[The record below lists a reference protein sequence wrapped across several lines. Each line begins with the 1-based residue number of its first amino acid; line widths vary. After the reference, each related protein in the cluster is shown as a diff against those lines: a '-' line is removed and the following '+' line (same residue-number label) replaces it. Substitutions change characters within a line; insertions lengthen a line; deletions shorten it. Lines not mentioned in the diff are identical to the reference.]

1 MKKITI
7 AALALLGWA
16 SASAQYISTTE
27 VGNAKG
33 WTAFTADPVS
43 KMAGYDD
50 ATVKI
55 FNEDFSVYKTFTL
68 GLSSNES
75 ISQMDQIVVTQHLF
89 NTDDLYEVVVY
100 NGEEW
105 EVYNENSEMLGTIPS
120 PMLMRVG
127 EKNYIYTYDN
137 GEYTLY
143 ALESRTNSLVSVR
156 KLEGVRVFPNPANAG
171 EMVRFQLPEG
181 AIADIDIYNA
191 AGQQELRVVGGEGT
205 LELPANNLGNG
216 VHPFKVTDNEGN
228 AHSGKLIVK

>member
-55 FNEDFSVYKTFTL
+55 FNDDFSIYKTFTL
-68 GLSSNES
+68 GLSYNES
-75 ISQMDQIVVTQHLF
+75 ITQMDQIVVTQHLF

-105 EVYNENSEMLGTIPS
+105 KVYNENSEMLGTIPS

-156 KLEGVRVFPNPANAG
+156 KLEGVRVYPNPVNSG